1 MTAEAEHG
9 HSARNSLTRK
19 PQASHETPVDSLD
32 PHPSRPDFLNSLSHE
47 QTSQC
52 RRRSG
57 FGALQ
62 FFWQQRRRRYAR
74 SQPRTRALVREAAWS
89 SSRDPCRR
97 LCTRAREPKM
107 AAVPCDSTVDSEC
120 RCPRG
125 TFLLPA
131 AFSSY
136 ASGPVRLAPRG
147 WLRSGMARDCRG
159 CRHGPVRAVRPRLD
173 PGGGHRG
180 AVEETGGL
188 TTARCSCGAALSGA
202 RVLCWIDTKLA
213 QLSVARIHL
222 PLAELLEELMRARD
236 PAARVARL
244 SLSARHSKAQREI
257 PRVVQTKWRLT
268 AGHVCE

>member
-1 MTAEAEHG
+1 MRSTPDVVPPSTPAAEWQKADTAK
-9 HSARNSLTRK
+9 K
-19 PQASHETPVDSLD
+19 PRLWAAP
-32 PHPSRPDFLNSLSHE
+32 SHE
-47 QTSQC
+47 QTFQC

-62 FFWQQRRRRYAR
+62 FFGSSVDVATPGR
-74 SQPRTRALVREAAWS
+74 SLELALWFAKLLGPEVAIHAG
-89 SSRDPCRR
+89 DC
-97 LCTRAREPKM
+97 ARERANRRWPRFLAIHRRFRM
-107 AAVPCDSTVDSEC
+107 PL
-120 RCPRG
+120 PRG

-202 RVLCWIDTKLA
+202 RVLC
-213 QLSVARIHL
+213 
-222 PLAELLEELMRARD
+222 
-236 PAARVARL
+236 
-244 SLSARHSKAQREI
+244 
-257 PRVVQTKWRLT
+257 
-268 AGHVCE
+268 